1 MPKKPIKPN
10 KEYTLPESSGLLDS
24 TKRVLALDPGSRNCG
39 ISVVACN
46 EHGRVKIVSNSLVTK
61 PISDLVAYGSQRSDF
76 LEEIDRWIEVYQPN
90 GIVVER
96 FQTRGQSGPLIEYVG
111 VMVGLLGGYRMPIKA
126 ITASTWKNAFHRRF
140 DPLALD
146 DMYAECNITPHQLD
160 ACLIG
165 IYGLE
170 KGTGA
175 LLDYD
180 PYKIMA
186 QAENVSRLPLK
197 QKRTPRTST

>member
-46 EHGRVKIVSNSLVTK
+46 EHGKVKIVANSLVTK
-61 PISDLVAYGSQRSDF
+61 PISDLVAYGQQRNDF
-76 LEEIDRWIEVYQPN
+76 LAEIDKWVEVYQPN

-126 ITASTWKNAFHRRF
+126 ITASTWKNAWNRRF
-140 DPLALD
+140 DPLTLD
-146 DMYAECNITPHQLD
+146 AMYAECAITPHQLD
-160 ACLIG
+160 ACFIG
-165 IYGLE
+165 IFGLE
-170 KGTGA
+170 KGTGS

-180 PYKIMA
+180 PHKIMM
-186 QAENVSRLPLK
+186 QAENASRLPPK
-197 QKRTPRTST
+197 QKRNPRTTP